1 VRVRLDCTGAP
12 RVLATRASI
21 EAKTN
26 REKIWGWQPVDSGDV
41 GCGRSLLL
49 AWDVPPDQEEP
60 WRRFLQELS
69 DPRHEE
75 FARSRR
81 QLGISAE
88 LVWLAPKP
96 SGGGIAIV
104 YLQAD
109 NPERAL
115 GELVAS
121 NAPFDSW
128 RGMEMRRYLGMD
140 LTWLARVA
148 SGELLFAWRD
158 DDPGEREAPE
168 EDRGWRE
175 SM

>member
-1 VRVRLDCTGAP
+1 
-12 RVLATRASI
+12 
-21 EAKTN
+21 
-26 REKIWGWQPVDSGDV
+26 
-41 GCGRSLLL
+41 
-49 AWDVPPDQEEP
+49 
-60 WRRFLQELS
+60 
-69 DPRHEE
+69 
-75 FARSRR
+75 
-81 QLGISAE
+81 

>member
-1 VRVRLDCTGAP
+1 LYTRP
-12 RVLATRASI
+12 KVLATRASI
-21 EAKTN
+21 ETKTN
-26 REKIWGWQPVDSGDV
+26 REKICGWQTVDSGDV

-88 LVWLAPKP
+88 SVWIAPKP

-115 GELVAS
+115 DELVAS
-121 NAPFDSW
+121 DASFDSW
-128 RGMEMRRYLGMD
+128 PGMEMRRYFGRD
-140 LTWLARVA
+140 LTWLPRVA

-158 DDPGEREAPE
+158 DPGEREAPE
-168 EDRGWRE
+168 EDRG
-175 SM
+175 